1 MGRRDWTLLLILGAV
16 WGSSYLLIKIGLR
29 DFSPA
34 MVVFGRVTLGA
45 AVLLPIAARRG
56 ALAGMRPLWPVLLVV
71 ALVQI
76 AGPFALISAGEQ
88 HLSSALAGVLI
99 ASAPIFTAILAIAFD
114 PEDRSQGMRGAGV
127 IVGIVGVGVLLGFDL
142 GTGENELIGAIMV
155 VLASL
160 GYAIG
165 GLLLKK
171 RLGGLEP
178 IGIAAVVLSISAAA
192 TLPFA
197 LAGLPDQAPAA
208 GPVAAIATLGVVGTG
223 LAFAIFYTLIARVGP
238 SRAFVVSYV
247 APAWAVV
254 YGAVLLDESITV
266 ATIAGLA
273 LIVGGS
279 YLAAEGRLPRRR
291 RADDPGELPDPDPGA
306 GGLDP
311 GA

>member
-1 MGRRDWTLLLILGAV
+1 MSRRDWTLLLILGAV

-29 DFSPA
+29 DLGPA

-56 ALAGMRPLWPVLLVV
+56 ALAGMRPLWPVLVVV

-76 AGPFALISAGEQ
+76 AGPFALVSAGEQ

-99 ASAPIFTAILAIAFD
+99 ASAPIFTAILAILFD
-114 PEDRSQGMRGAGV
+114 PEDRSQGLRGAGV
-127 IVGIVGVGVLLGFDL
+127 VVGIVGVLVLLGFDL
-142 GTGENELIGAIMV
+142 GTGENELLGGIMV

-178 IGIAAVVLSISAAA
+178 LGIAAVVLAISAVA

-197 LAGLPDQAPAA
+197 LAGLPEDA
-208 GPVAAIATLGVVGTG
+208 
-223 LAFAIFYTLIARVGP
+223 
-238 SRAFVVSYV
+238 
-247 APAWAVV
+247 
-254 YGAVLLDESITV
+254 
-266 ATIAGLA
+266 
-273 LIVGGS
+273 
-279 YLAAEGRLPRRR
+279 
-291 RADDPGELPDPDPGA
+291 PGA
-306 GGLDP
+306 GPLAAIVATVIDSSSSTAP
-311 GA
+311 